1 MRSGVP
7 TRLVDDRRPA
17 DTLQRRCEQIVL
29 PSEGAR
35 PNPPLGGV
43 VVQAGSAIAS
53 TAVSVVHCGRA
64 ADPGLQIQEFVPPPF
79 APNAQN
85 FTSMQ
90 FHTGTARLPGCFYKV
105 FCLRLIDRRLKN

>member
-53 TAVSVVHCGRA
+53 TAVSVVHCAGVQRTRA
-64 ADPGLQIQEFVPPPF
+64 SSSKSCSPALC
-79 APNAQN
+79 AQR
-85 FTSMQ
+85 TELYIDAISHWDSQ
-90 FHTGTARLPGCFYKV
+90 ATRL
-105 FCLRLIDRRLKN
+105 LL